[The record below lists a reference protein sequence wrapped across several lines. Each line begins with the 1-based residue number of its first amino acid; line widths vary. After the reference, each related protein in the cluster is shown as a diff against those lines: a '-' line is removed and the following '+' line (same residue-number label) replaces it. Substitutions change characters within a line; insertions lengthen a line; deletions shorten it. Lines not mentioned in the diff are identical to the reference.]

1 VKGDSQL
8 VIKQVIG
15 ECYCND
21 PQLASYLLH
30 ACKLEKDFEVLD
42 LQHIPHVENTVA
54 DDLSTNA
61 STSTLVPDGV
71 LERCLRQPTA
81 QVADPSE
88 RGETST
94 SKLVVPATLV
104 PWSLQ
109 RVVGITEEL
118 MHPGAQDPGAR
129 AGPDTWIAEI

>member
-1 VKGDSQL
+1 
-8 VIKQVIG
+8 
-15 ECYCND
+15 
-21 PQLASYLLH
+21 
-30 ACKLEKDFEVLD
+30 
-42 LQHIPHVENTVA
+42 VA

-109 RVVGITEEL
+109 RVVGVTEEL